1 VVKGRLVKNRSYNK
15 VGATEVLTTQ
25 DHLGLR
31 IENDQF
37 SSRKIHWEGH
47 FGEYL
52 DTFRGKDIAPY
63 TAGMAAMWALVP
75 SGSPLLH
82 VGWRRAWRHSVSSIR
97 QTTCDQRNF
106 EPNKLP
112 PRPRLRFVRFRL
124 LENSSAKCRSGLPH
138 SRAAFEAPPILP
150 VK

>member
-1 VVKGRLVKNRSYNK
+1 MVKGRLVKNRSYNK
-15 VGATEVLTTQ
+15 VGATEVLTKQ

-37 SSRKIHWEGH
+37 SYRKIHWEGD

-52 DTFRGKDIAPY
+52 DTFRWKDIAPY

-82 VGWRRAWRHSVSSIR
+82 VGWRRA
-97 QTTCDQRNF
+97 
-106 EPNKLP
+106 
-112 PRPRLRFVRFRL
+112 
-124 LENSSAKCRSGLPH
+124 
-138 SRAAFEAPPILP
+138 
-150 VK
+150 